1 MFNNNNYTEEYKE
14 NEYQITIKS
23 KIIQPGNDVKS
34 AIAKYINKLGENKC
48 QPQKLELDQRIRDR
62 IIVSLAVVG
71 RAPIQGI
78 QEHIGSIYGVKVSTG
93 TISNVINK
101 AAKAAEAFDK
111 TIDLSGIKVGAND
124 EIFQGDMPVLTG
136 IDLRSTYVYLL
147 EAASNRTA
155 DTWEI
160 YLLDR
165 KEYGLNLE
173 ESIND
178 GAKAIKKGVTEAYP
192 DIQIQLDVWHA
203 LELIGKRVTIYGRKA
218 YSLISEEEEIR
229 QRIGKKGGHKDK
241 EKKLE
246 KIESEMKKA
255 IEKYDTMQILVEWLR
270 ELLGFTGYC
279 KEDVKML
286 IEYVLS
292 EMEIYAKEDPKLKKH
307 IDGFRSNIEI
317 IITFIVMLK
326 KEMEKYSKE
335 QGIAIEAYEMMY
347 GQLAYDKKSEKYN
360 KLEHKLRRLL
370 MKDYDGARKEFE
382 EILSNV
388 KRASSLVENLNSR
401 IRTYM
406 NVKRM
411 VPTGFFT
418 LMKVYFNTTKY
429 ARSRCEERKG
439 KSPLE
444 LLTGKEQPEF
454 LEAIGF

>member
-1 MFNNNNYTEEYKE
+1 MTKSSKE
-14 NEYQITIKS
+14 I
-23 KIIQPGNDVKS
+23 
-34 AIAKYINKLGENKC
+34 C
-48 QPQKLELDQRIRDR
+48 Q
-62 IIVSLAVVG
+62 
-71 RAPIQGI
+71 
-78 QEHIGSIYGVKVSTG
+78 
-93 TISNVINK
+93 
-101 AAKAAEAFDK
+101 
-111 TIDLSGIKVGAND
+111 
-124 EIFQGDMPVLTG
+124 TG

-165 KEYGLNLE
+165 KDYGLNLE

-178 GAKAIKKGVTEAYP
+178 GAKAIKKGVTKAYP
-192 DIQIQLDVWHA
+192 DIEIQLDVWHA
-203 LELIGKRVTIYGRKA
+203 LGLIGKQVIIYGRKA
-218 YSLISEEEEIR
+218 YSLISKEEEIKNR
-229 QRIGKKGGHKDK
+229 KGKKGVHKDK

-246 KIESEMKKA
+246 EIESEMNKA
-255 IEKYDTMQILVEWLR
+255 IEKYDIMQILLGWLW
-270 ELLGFTGYC
+270 ELVGFTGYC

-292 EMEIYAKEDPKLKKH
+292 EMEIYAKDDPKLQKH

-317 IITFIVMLK
+317 ILTFIVMLK

-335 QGIAIEAYEMMY
+335 RGIPIEAYEMMY
-347 GQLAYDKKSEKYN
+347 GQLAYDKKSEKYD

-370 MKDYDGARKEFE
+370 MKDYDRARKEFE
-382 EILSNV
+382 EILCNV